1 MNKIAATSEGWKGK
15 QIKQEQAICCYTWV
29 PPTGHSTDEADDMLV
44 AGKEAAK

>member
-15 QIKQEQAICCYTWV
+15 QITQEQAICCYTWV

-44 AGKEAAK
+44 VGEAAAT